1 MNRSYLK
8 RVAVALVVL
17 NMASTAFAQYV
28 WLNEK
33 GIKQYSD
40 QPPPATVPQ
49 SRILKT
55 PSGGASRPSSTE
67 AAAAS
72 QTGAPLSSAE
82 KNADFVKR
90 RTEQAEK
97 DKKAAEDAKL
107 ASAKAKNC
115 ERAREYQRTLES
127 GQRIANT
134 DGNGER
140 HYLSDEQR
148 TREVRDTQRVLDDCR

>member
-1 MNRSYLK
+1 MNRSYLT
-8 RVAVALVVL
+8 RLTVALVAL
-17 NMASTAFAQYV
+17 NMAGAAYAQYV

-40 QPPPATVPQ
+40 QPPPANVPQ
-49 SRILKT
+49 SRVLKM
-55 PSGGASRPSSTE
+55 PGAG
-67 AAAAS
+67 S
-72 QTGAPLSSAE
+72 QADAGETTAPGQANAPLSTAE
-82 KNADFVKR
+82 KNADFLKR

-97 DKKAAEDAKL
+97 DKKAAEDARI

-134 DGNGER
+134 DKDGER
-140 HYLSDEQR
+140 SYLSDEQR
-148 TREVRDTQRVLDDCR
+148 AREVRNVQRVLDECR